1 MFNLLPKDTVFFD
14 LFEGLARH
22 AVSSA
27 EHLRRMAKHYPDGS
41 DDHVQRIR
49 DEEHAAD
56 GLAHQALDRLDR
68 TFITPFDREDIHELV
83 GGLDDIIDNIDA
95 LAKRFS
101 LFHVETMEV
110 DFQKQADVLVEA
122 TIELSDAVH
131 RLRKSRKLSEL
142 SECLIESHHQESL
155 GDDNHHAA
163 MSRLF
168 DGKNDALH
176 VLKWKE
182 LYDLI
187 DIHHKESIGDDNHH
201 AAMSRLFEGGIDT
214 LEVIKWKELYDYI
227 EEAFDGCEDVGNTI
241 ERIVLKNG

>member
-27 EHLRRMAKHYPDGS
+27 EHLRRMAKHYPEQQ

-56 GLAHQALDRLDR
+56 GLAHKALERLDR

-101 LFHVETMEV
+101 LFHVDTMEV

-142 SECLIESHHQESL
+142 SDKLIAIHHSESV

-187 DIHHKESIGDDNHH
+187 EDAIDN
-201 AAMSRLFEGGIDT
+201 
-214 LEVIKWKELYDYI
+214 
-227 EEAFDGCEDVGNTI
+227 CEDVGNTL